1 MTSGFN
7 QRLDRYT
14 PAALALFRIVIG
26 FLFALHGTAKLFGWP
41 ATKSGAVPFGTW
53 PYWWAGVIELAVGV
67 LVALGLFTRSA
78 AVIGSGTMAFAYFT
92 EHQAKGL
99 LPIENGG
106 ELATLYCF
114 AFLLIALIGPGAFAL
129 RDGRP
134 DG

>member
-1 MTSGFN
+1 MTSGLH

-67 LVALGLFTRSA
+67 LVALGLFTRIA
-78 AVIGSGTMAFAYFT
+78 AVIGSGPMAFAYFT

-129 RDGRP
+129 RDRGP

>member
-1 MTSGFN
+1 MTSGLH
-7 QRLDRYT
+7 QHLDRYT

-41 ATKSGAVPFGTW
+41 ATKSGAVPVGTW

-67 LVALGLFTRSA
+67 LVALGLFTRIA

>member
-1 MTSGFN
+1 MTPGLH
-7 QRLDRYT
+7 QRLDRSG

-26 FLFALHGTAKLFGWP
+26 LLFALHGTAKLFGWP

-67 LVALGLFTRSA
+67 LVALGLFTRIA

>member
-1 MTSGFN
+1 MTPGLH
-7 QRLDRYT
+7 QRLDRSG

-67 LVALGLFTRSA
+67 LVALGLFTRIA

>member
-1 MTSGFN
+1 MTPGLH
-7 QRLDRYT
+7 QRLDRSG

-26 FLFALHGTAKLFGWP
+26 LLFALHGTAKLFGWP
-41 ATKSGAVPFGTW
+41 ATKSGAIPVGTW

-67 LVALGLFTRSA
+67 LVALGLFTRIA

-129 RDGRP
+129 RDRGP

>member
-1 MTSGFN
+1 MTSGLN

>member
-1 MTSGFN
+1 MTPGLH
-7 QRLDRYT
+7 QRLDRSG

>member
-1 MTSGFN
+1 MTPGLH
-7 QRLDRYT
+7 QRLDRSG

-129 RDGRP
+129 RDRGP